1 MLTNINQYDIILS
14 NKKRKEETVAKF
26 IKDYSRVECLEAN
39 NVNKFVGQV
48 GTLLIFE
55 SENLMKGKKWVKF
68 IGDNFLQT
76 SPGDIEIENNVL
88 TLKTHNGEHIYKF
101 KIRKE

>member
-1 MLTNINQYDIILS
+1 M
-14 NKKRKEETVAKF
+14 AKF
-26 IKDYSRVECLEAN
+26 IKDYSLVECLEADCDLSDRS
-39 NVNKFVGQV
+39 KFVGQV
-48 GTLLIFE
+48 GTLFIFE

-68 IGDNFLQT
+68 LGDDFLQT

>member
-1 MLTNINQYDIILS
+1 M
-14 NKKRKEETVAKF
+14 AKF
-26 IKDYSRVECLEAN
+26 IKDYSRVECLEADCGL
-39 NVNKFVGQV
+39 KFVGQV
-48 GTLLIFE
+48 GALFIFE

-68 IGDNFLQT
+68 LGDDFLQT
-76 SPGDIEIENNVL
+76 SPGDIEIENDVL